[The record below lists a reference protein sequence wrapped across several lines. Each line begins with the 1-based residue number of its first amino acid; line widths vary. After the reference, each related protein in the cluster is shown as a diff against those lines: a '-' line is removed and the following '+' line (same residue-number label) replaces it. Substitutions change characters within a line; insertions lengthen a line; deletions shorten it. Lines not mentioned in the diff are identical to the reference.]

1 MKQNKLK
8 DIIILLIG
16 TLIVAFAISNIHS
29 RYKIAEGGQLGIE
42 LLLFNWFDISPAI
55 SSLIIDIMM
64 FSISFFILGK
74 KYFNNAIIG
83 TLLYSLFYFLFQNIP
98 YLLPDLSHNLLLATI
113 TGGTLVGIGCG
124 FVVKSSGACG
134 GDDSLA
140 LILSKITKL
149 NISICYFILD
159 LIVIF
164 MSLTYLSGINIVY
177 SLLTAVVSSYIIG
190 LIYNKK

>member
-1 MKQNKLK
+1 MKKKNLREINIL
-8 DIIILLIG
+8 IIG
-16 TLIVAFAISNIHS
+16 SMIVAFAISNIHV

-42 LLLFNWFDISPAI
+42 LLLLNWLGISPAI
-55 SSLIIDIMM
+55 SSFVMDFIM
-64 FSISFFILGK
+64 FIISFFILGK
-74 KYFNNAIIG
+74 KYFNNAIVG
-83 TLLYSLFYFLFQNIP
+83 TMAYSLFYFLFQNIP

-113 TGGTLVGIGCG
+113 IGGLLVGIGCG

-149 NISICYFILD
+149 DISLSYFVLDFIIILIS
-159 LIVIF
+159 LSYVKGIYVI
-164 MSLTYLSGINIVY
+164 Y
-177 SLLTAVVSSYIIG
+177 SLLTAVISSFIIG